1 MDDQKRHEA
10 GMRTRREV
18 LGDEHVDRAVAGTT
32 EFTADFQDFITRVA
46 WGDVWQRPG
55 LPRHTRSCL
64 TIAMLAALG
73 HHEELGM
80 HVKGAL
86 RAGVTPAEIAE
97 VLMQVAVYAGVPA
110 ANAAFRAA
118 QLAIDEAGAATDG

>member
-1 MDDQKRHEA
+1 MDDNERHEA
-10 GMRTRREV
+10 GLRTRREV
-18 LGDEHVDRAVAGTT
+18 LGDDHVDRAIANTT
-32 EFTADFQDFITRVA
+32 EFTADFQDFLTRVA

-55 LPRHTRSCL
+55 LERRTRSCL

-86 RAGVTPAEIAE
+86 RAGVTTEEIAE
-97 VLMQVAVYAGVPA
+97 VLMQVAIYAGVPA

-118 QLAIDEAGAATDG
+118 QAAITETGS

>member
-1 MDDQKRHEA
+1 MNDQERHEA
-10 GMRTRREV
+10 GMQTRREV
-18 LGDEHVDRAVAGTT
+18 LGEEHVDRAIASTT
-32 EFTADFQDFITRVA
+32 EFTAAFQDFITRVA

-55 LPRHTRSCL
+55 LERRTRSCL

-118 QLAIDEAGAATDG
+118 QPAIAELSADG

>member
-1 MDDQKRHEA
+1 MDDEQRHEA
-10 GMRTRREV
+10 GTQTRREV
-18 LGDEHVDRAVAGTT
+18 LGDAHVDRSIAGTT
-32 EFTADFQDFITRVA
+32 EFSADFQDFITRVA

-55 LPRHTRSCL
+55 LERRTRSCL
-64 TIAMLAALG
+64 TIAMLATLG

-118 QLAIDEAGAATDG
+118 QPAIAEATADG